1 MEIIIEKIY
10 KIESELSEFLELD
23 VEDKVN
29 FFELWKFFENDCR
42 KILWSLLENYF
53 LSYVVFVEKILW
65 EVYILENFNGIILE
79 ED

>member
-29 FFELWKFFENDCR
+29 
-42 KILWSLLENYF
+42 Y
-53 LSYVVFVEKILW
+53 YVL
-65 EVYILENFNGIILE
+65 
-79 ED
+79 